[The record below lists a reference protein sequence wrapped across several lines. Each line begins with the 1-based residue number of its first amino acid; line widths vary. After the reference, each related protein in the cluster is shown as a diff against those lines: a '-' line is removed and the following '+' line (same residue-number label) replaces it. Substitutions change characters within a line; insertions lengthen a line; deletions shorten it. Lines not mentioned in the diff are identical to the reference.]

1 MEEIGEMVRNVERK
15 KFFEEVRRNARGRE
29 EWEAQKRKK
38 VNKIWKERMKR
49 IRQLTKS
56 EREPLNT
63 VVTQLLHEIY

>member
-1 MEEIGEMVRNVERK
+1 VEEIGEMVRNVERK